1 MCRKT
6 PRNETNNALQA
17 VMLCKKLSASKEHL
31 SLWRRVVIQDAMLAV
46 WSWKHP
52 TSSPVWSWLE
62 VGWRGS
68 RETSKVDNVSL
79 ATDDG
84 VMNDSRGDG
93 EREDE
98 ERYRMGISRIR
109 GW

>member
-1 MCRKT
+1 M
-6 PRNETNNALQA
+6 
-17 VMLCKKLSASKEHL
+17 
-31 SLWRRVVIQDAMLAV
+31 IQDAMLAV

-84 VMNDSRGDG
+84 VVNDSRGDG